1 MLGSLTRQG
10 QRLQQSYVCTSC
22 LEKIASSSQ
31 IIRLPLS
38 QPRGLRTPARFS
50 TTTRNCEAE
59 STEPSESKSGS
70 DESADR
76 TSGKSQDPRRAARR
90 SKSGTRRILR
100 NALKDTEP
108 TSQPTK
114 KSPSTKAPKSN
125 NDPESEISES
135 LDSSGSPEATASKKS
150 AGKPGKGK
158 KKKASKKRKE
168 DGEAI
173 TDSADVKVSEP
184 QIRKVKTRLLE
195 YISASKKEDGSSEK
209 LEPSQL
215 HTLFQELV
223 ATKGESQARRHLVD
237 LIQSGGLTTSDRGK
251 VMKELRSSLIQR
263 PTQKKEIQEKKQK
276 KENTRPKAAQTLASM
291 LASYESVHDAMK
303 NGRPPKR
310 SEAFGGDGAKG
321 RRRSG
326 PGPGKKIRTGPIPLP
341 SGSKK
346 LTFQVQSVDAASLSL
361 TPVQKRQPPVP
372 GLSYGLERALFNPG
386 VYHLQDPR
394 SRVFNFDPYLQTIMP
409 VNEFDFTA
417 LKQYITSSKDT
428 TLIDTAIAEGKKY
441 TGSTSSMTAS
451 LAHFHFLLSQWRP
464 INTGMLSQDFPVEF
478 NSFTLLQRGPSAI
491 FLRWRNGTYAIDAD
505 KEYDNANILSMLG
518 KSMEKLLT
526 IPKEEFEQYRKANSD
541 QITEDQRNEV
551 ESFHYTSMG
560 DFLMRSQLDAHDPR
574 LPGTGMFDLKTRAVV
589 SIRMDIDEYEQGSG
603 YQIHG
608 RHGEWE
614 SFERE
619 YYDMIRAA
627 FLKYSLQVRMGRMD
641 GIFVAFHNVERIFG
655 FQYISLPEM
664 DYAIHGANDTTL
676 GDAEFKLSLELLNRA
691 LDRATKKFPE
701 KSLRI
706 HFETRGN
713 TETPFMYIFVEPI
726 EEEEI
731 QKIQDTNKAAI
742 EEFESRVLGLHQDKS
757 ENELLEEKKNAEWA
771 DLRAQV
777 EESMEK
783 DELDAKNA
791 RTIAENLL
799 ARHEVTG
806 LTLEEVEQR
815 VEDFLAASQYNE
827 NDHEDDEDEN
837 DAEDRVMEEEE
848 EDEEDEDDENE
859 ENDENDEENEEE
871 NDEDEDDED
880 TEEQDTDE
888 TEENMSS
895 EINEPKLVETE
906 GLLVDPAEETTD
918 SAVVSTEDGP
928 TDTEEHSSREGQ
940 DGEPETIESQS
951 PAESPAESHEASDK
965 VNDGDLNVTNEDT
978 AENILDIVD
987 EEDSKD
993 ILAMH
998 LTIRNKVDG
1007 EYVVRPE
1014 RLSSKH
1020 NWTVEYALTEIE
1032 EGVKSRNLY
1041 KACKARRRTAL
1052 TKSEQKE
1059 EDVRNNIFIE
1069 NLKRLADKGR
1079 QWRKQQDEVEKNMP
1093 VKTLDYREA
1102 PKEVGI
1108 IDEQPEK
1115 PEQPQQV
1122 EQPEQRLEENKSD
1135 NA

>member
-10 QRLQQSYVCTSC
+10 HRLQQSYVCTSC

-31 IIRLPLS
+31 IVRSPLS

-59 STEPSESKSGS
+59 STEPPEPKSGS
-70 DESADR
+70 DESTDK
-76 TSGKSQDPRRAARR
+76 TSGKSQDPQRATRR

-100 NALKDTEP
+100 NALKDAEP

-114 KSPSTKAPKSN
+114 KSPSAKAPKTN
-125 NDPESEISES
+125 NESEISES

-150 AGKPGKGK
+150 AGKPEKGN
-158 KKKASKKRKE
+158 KKKASKKRKG
-168 DGEAI
+168 DGDAI
-173 TDSADVKVSEP
+173 ADSADVKVSEP

-237 LIQSGGLTTSDRGK
+237 LIQNGGLTTSDRGK
-251 VMKELRSSLIQR
+251 VMKELRTSLIQR
-263 PTQKKEIQEKKQK
+263 PTPKKEIQEKQEKKQK
-276 KENTRPKAAQTLASM
+276 KENTRPRAAQTLASM

-310 SEAFGGDGAKG
+310 SEAFGSDGAKG

-417 LKQYITSSKDT
+417 LKQYITSSRDT

-478 NSFTLLQRGPSAI
+478 NTFTLLQRGPSAI

-731 QKIQDTNKAAI
+731 QKIQDTNKAAV
-742 EEFESRVLGLHQDKS
+742 EEFESRVLGLHHDKS

-799 ARHEVTG
+799 ARHE
-806 LTLEEVEQR
+806 
-815 VEDFLAASQYNE
+815 
-827 NDHEDDEDEN
+827 
-837 DAEDRVMEEEE
+837 
-848 EDEEDEDDENE
+848 
-859 ENDENDEENEEE
+859 
-871 NDEDEDDED
+871 
-880 TEEQDTDE
+880 
-888 TEENMSS
+888 
-895 EINEPKLVETE
+895 
-906 GLLVDPAEETTD
+906 
-918 SAVVSTEDGP
+918 
-928 TDTEEHSSREGQ
+928 EHSSKEGQ
-940 DGEPETIESQS
+940 DGEPGAIESES
-951 PAESPAESHEASDK
+951 PAESPAESREASDK
-965 VNDGDLNVTNEDT
+965 VNDEGLNVRNEDT
-978 AENILDIVD
+978 AEDILGVVD

-1014 RLSSKH
+1014 RLNSKH

-1093 VKTLDYREA
+1093 VKTLDYREP
-1102 PKEVGI
+1102 PKEVGL
-1108 IDEQPEK
+1108 IDEQPEQ

-1122 EQPEQRLEENKSD
+1122 EQPEQRLEENKPEES
-1135 NA
+1135 

>member
-1 MLGSLTRQG
+1 MP
-10 QRLQQSYVCTSC
+10 
-22 LEKIASSSQ
+22 SQ
-31 IIRLPLS
+31 IVRSPLS

-76 TSGKSQDPRRAARR
+76 TSGKSQDPRRVARR
-90 SKSGTRRILR
+90 SKRSTVRAMR
-100 NALKDTEP
+100 NALKDAEP

-114 KSPSTKAPKSN
+114 KPPSTKAPKSH
-125 NDPESEISES
+125 NDPEPEVSES

-150 AGKPGKGK
+150 AGKPGKGN

-173 TDSADVKVSEP
+173 ADSADVKVSEP
-184 QIRKVKTRLLE
+184 QIRRVKNRLLE

-223 ATKGESQARRHLVD
+223 TTKGEPQARRHLVD

-263 PTQKKEIQEKKQK
+263 PIQKKEIQEKKK
-276 KENTRPKAAQTLASM
+276 NKEDTRPKAAQTLASM

-310 SEAFGGDGAKG
+310 SEAFGSDGAKG

-326 PGPGKKIRTGPIPLP
+326 PGPGKNIRTGPIPLP

-417 LKQYITSSKDT
+417 LKQYITSSRDT

-464 INTGMLSQDFPVEF
+464 INTGMLSQDFPVEY
-478 NSFTLLQRGPSAI
+478 NTFTLLQRGPSAI

-726 EEEEI
+726 EEDEI
-731 QKIQDTNKAAI
+731 QKIQDTNKAAV
-742 EEFESRVLGLHQDKS
+742 EEFESRVLGLHHDKS
-757 ENELLEEKKNAEWA
+757 ENKLLEEKKNAEWA

-777 EESMEK
+777 EE
-783 DELDAKNA
+783 N
-791 RTIAENLL
+791 
-799 ARHEVTG
+799 
-806 LTLEEVEQR
+806 
-815 VEDFLAASQYNE
+815 
-827 NDHEDDEDEN
+827 
-837 DAEDRVMEEEE
+837 
-848 EDEEDEDDENE
+848 
-859 ENDENDEENEEE
+859 
-871 NDEDEDDED
+871 
-880 TEEQDTDE
+880 
-888 TEENMSS
+888 
-895 EINEPKLVETE
+895 
-906 GLLVDPAEETTD
+906 
-918 SAVVSTEDGP
+918 GP
-928 TDTEEHSSREGQ
+928 TDTEEHSSKEGQ
-940 DGEPETIESQS
+940 DGEPGAIES
-951 PAESPAESHEASDK
+951 ESSAESHETSDK
-965 VNDGDLNVTNEDT
+965 VNDEDLNVTNEDT
-978 AENILDIVD
+978 GEDILGIAID

-1014 RLSSKH
+1014 RLSPKH

-1032 EGVKSRNLY
+1032 EGVKSMNLY

-1079 QWRKQQDEVEKNMP
+1079 QWRKQQDEVEKNLP
-1093 VKTLDYREA
+1093 VKTLDYREE

-1115 PEQPQQV
+1115 PDQPEQP
-1122 EQPEQRLEENKSD
+1122 EQPEQRSEENKSD
-1135 NA
+1135 DA

>member
-1 MLGSLTRQG
+1 MLGSITRQG
-10 QRLQQSYVCTSC
+10 HRVQQ
-22 LEKIASSSQ
+22 A
-31 IIRLPLS
+31 
-38 QPRGLRTPARFS
+38 LRTPARFS
-50 TTTRNCEAE
+50 TTTRNREAE
-59 STEPSESKSGS
+59 NTGTPAPKGGSNGSADESNSSESKIQ
-70 DESADR
+70 R
-76 TSGKSQDPRRAARR
+76 RIKSLIKRQTRR
-90 SKSGTRRILR
+90 SLRQSTRERVLR
-100 NALKDTEP
+100 PVGGEA
-108 TSQPTK
+108 SK
-114 KSPSTKAPKSN
+114 KTRKSN
-125 NDPESEISES
+125 TDPEPEVSEQ
-135 LDSSGSPEATASKKS
+135 LDSSGSPEAISTTKKAKKAKSEEKKAKSVKTETKSAKKS
-150 AGKPGKGK
+150 TEE
-158 KKKASKKRKE
+158 KRQKSLKHRE
-168 DGEAI
+168 QDEEA
-173 TDSADVKVSEP
+173 SADGADVEVIEP
-184 QIRKVKTRLLE
+184 RVRKVKNRLLKF
-195 YISASKKEDGSSEK
+195 ISAGQKDDSSKKVA
-209 LEPSQL
+209 PSQL
-215 HTLFQELV
+215 HSLFQDLV
-223 ATKGESQARRHLVD
+223 ATKGESTARRQLVE

-251 VMKELRSSLIQR
+251 VMKELRASLIRRQA
-263 PTQKKEIQEKKQK
+263 PAKETPPRS
-276 KENTRPKAAQTLASM
+276 NAAQTLAGM
-291 LASYESVHDAMK
+291 LAAYESVHDAMK

-310 SEAFGGDGAKG
+310 SEAATHDGTKG
-321 RRRSG
+321 RKRPGIG
-326 PGPGKKIRTGPIPLP
+326 PGPGKTIRTGPIPLP
-341 SGSKK
+341 SGSKQIS
-346 LTFQVQSVDAASLSL
+346 FQVQSVDASSLSL

-409 VNEFDFTA
+409 VSEFDFTA
-417 LKQYITSSKDT
+417 LKQYITSSRDT

-464 INTGMLSQDFPVEF
+464 INTGMLSQDFPVEY
-478 NSFTLLQRGPSAI
+478 NSFTVLQRGPSAI

-526 IPKEEFEQYRKANSD
+526 IPKEEFEQYRKVNSD

-664 DYAIHGANDTTL
+664 DYALHGANDTTL
-676 GDAEFKLSLELLNRA
+676 GDAEFKLSLDLLNRA
-691 LDRATKKFPE
+691 LDRATAKFPE

-713 TETPFMYIFVEPI
+713 TETPFMYIFAEPI
-726 EEEEI
+726 EEDEI

-742 EEFESRVLGLHQDKS
+742 EEFERRVLGLHQDKS

-791 RTIAENLL
+791 RAIAENLL

-827 NDHEDDEDEN
+827 NDDEDDEDEN
-837 DAEDRVMEEEE
+837 DTEDRVMEEEE
-848 EDEEDEDDENE
+848 EEEDEEDDDDEGE
-859 ENDENDEENEEE
+859 ENDESDENDEEN
-871 NDEDEDDED
+871 DEDDDEEEHDRDED
-880 TEEQDTDE
+880 AEEHETDE
-888 TEENMSS
+888 TEKNISS
-895 EINEPKLVETE
+895 EINEVTLVETQ
-906 GLLVDPAEETTD
+906 GLLVDPAEEATD
-918 SAVVSTEDGP
+918 SAAVSTETES
-928 TDTEEHSSREGQ
+928 TDTMKESSNEGQ
-940 DGEPETIESQS
+940 DGEPGAIEQENSPESQ
-951 PAESPAESHEASDK
+951 EASDK
-965 VNDGDLNVTNEDT
+965 ANDVDYEVTDEDT
-978 AENILDIVD
+978 GEKILGTALD
-987 EEDSKD
+987 EEDSKE

-1014 RLSSKH
+1014 RLSKEQ
-1020 NWTVEYALTEIE
+1020 NWTVEYALTEIDG
-1032 EGVKSRNLY
+1032 GVKSMNLY

-1059 EDVRNNIFIE
+1059 EDVRNNLFIE

-1079 QWRKQQDEVEKNMP
+1079 QWRKQQDEVERNLP
-1093 VKTLDYREA
+1093 VKTLDYREE

-1108 IDEQPEK
+1108 LYEQPTQPTQPTQPAQSAEPAELTE
-1115 PEQPQQV
+1115 PEH
-1122 EQPEQRLEENKSD
+1122 RAEENKIDES
-1135 NA
+1135 

>member
-1 MLGSLTRQG
+1 MLGSITRQG
-10 QRLQQSYVCTSC
+10 HRLQQSYVCTSC

-31 IIRLPLS
+31 VIRSPLS

-50 TTTRNCEAE
+50 TTTRNREAE
-59 STEPSESKSGS
+59 NTEPAASVGGN
-70 DESADR
+70 DESAG
-76 TSGKSQDPRRAARR
+76 SKNKDPQRAARR
-90 SKSGTRRILR
+90 LKRQQLR
-100 NALKDTEP
+100 SMRKALNDAEP
-108 TSQPTK
+108 ASHPTK
-114 KSPSTKAPKSN
+114 GKKSTKALKSN
-125 NDPESEISES
+125 DAPELEVSEVLES
-135 LDSSGSPEATASKKS
+135 LRPREAKSSKKS
-150 AGKPGKGK
+150 AQKSTKEK
-158 KKKASKKRKE
+158 KNKSSKNRKE
-168 DGEAI
+168 DEEEEA
-173 TDSADVKVSEP
+173 SADGADVEVIEP
-184 QIRKVKTRLLE
+184 RIRKVKTRLLE
-195 YISASKKEDGSSEK
+195 YISSSKKEDGSSKK
-209 LEPSQL
+209 LAPSEL

-223 ATKGESQARRHLVD
+223 ATKGESGARRQLVE

-251 VMKELRSSLIQR
+251 VMKELRASLIQR
-263 PTQKKEIQEKKQK
+263 PVQVKE
-276 KENTRPKAAQTLASM
+276 TPRPRAAQTLATM

-310 SEAFGGDGAKG
+310 SEVINRNEAKG
-321 RRRSG
+321 RKRSG
-326 PGPGKKIRTGPIPLP
+326 PGPGKTIRTGPIPLP

-346 LTFQVQSVDAASLSL
+346 ITFQVQTVNADSLNL

-417 LKQYITSSKDT
+417 LKQYITSSRDT
-428 TLIDTAIAEGKKY
+428 TLIDTAITEGKKY

-464 INTGMLSQDFPVEF
+464 INTGMLSQDFPVEY
-478 NSFTLLQRGPSAI
+478 NTFTLLQRGPSAI
-491 FLRWRNGTYAIDAD
+491 FLRWRDGTYAIDAD

-589 SIRMDIDEYEQGSG
+589 SIRMDIDQYEQGSG

-664 DYAIHGANDTTL
+664 DYSIHGATDTRL
-676 GDAEFKLSLELLNRA
+676 GDAEFKLSLDLLNRA
-691 LDRATKKFPE
+691 LDRATTKFPE

-713 TETPFMYIFVEPI
+713 TETPFMYIFAEPI
-726 EEEEI
+726 EEDEI
-731 QKIQDTNKAAI
+731 QKIQDTNKAAV
-742 EEFESRVLGLHQDKS
+742 EEFESRVLGLHKDKS

-791 RTIAENLL
+791 RAIAENLL

-827 NDHEDDEDEN
+827 NEDEDDEDEN
-837 DAEDRVMEEEE
+837 DTEERVLEE
-848 EDEEDEDDENE
+848 EDEEEDDD
-859 ENDENDEENEEE
+859 ENDENDESDEE
-871 NDEDEDDED
+871 NDEDDDEEEQD
-880 TEEQDTDE
+880 KDHDAEEQDTDE
-888 TEENMSS
+888 TEEKITS
-895 EINEPKLVETE
+895 EIQEPTLVETE
-906 GLLVDPAEETTD
+906 GLLVDPAEEATD
-918 SAVVSTEDGP
+918 AAVVSTEDEP
-928 TDTEEHSSREGQ
+928 TSTEEYSSKEGQ
-940 DGEPETIESQS
+940 DGEPGAIEPESS
-951 PAESPAESHEASDK
+951 AESNEVSDEATDED
-965 VNDGDLNVTNEDT
+965 NNVTNEDT
-978 AENILDIVD
+978 GESILGIKVD
-987 EEDSKD
+987 EEDSKP

-1014 RLSSKH
+1014 RLGPKQD
-1020 NWTVEYALTEIE
+1020 WTVEYALTEIE
-1032 EGVKSRNLY
+1032 EGVKSMNLY

-1079 QWRKQQDEVEKNMP
+1079 QWRKQQDEVEKNLP
-1093 VKTLDYREA
+1093 VKTLDYREP

-1108 IDEQPEK
+1108 IDEL
-1115 PEQPQQV
+1115 PEQKS
-1122 EQPEQRLEENKSD
+1122 EENKSED
-1135 NA
+1135 S